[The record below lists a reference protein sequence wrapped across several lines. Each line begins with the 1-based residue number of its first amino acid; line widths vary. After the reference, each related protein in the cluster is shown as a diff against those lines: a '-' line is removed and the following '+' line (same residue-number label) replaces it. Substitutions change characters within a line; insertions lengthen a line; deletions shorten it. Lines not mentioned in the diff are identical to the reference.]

1 MASLV
6 SGEPSPEKMVHSWLR
21 LRVPQLT
28 AEMMEFLGKDKGWK
42 TLLKY
47 VVRPETSRGKQVP
60 DGFVEE
66 SVKYSYKATM
76 LLAGDGVDHGDSF
89 VPSFRDVDKDFVE
102 MVVDGFSNGFPVCM
116 PHLCL
121 IIRRLLEK
129 KAGGFNIG
137 LLDLLSDDDGVLLKR
152 LFMKGLFPNI
162 HVGCVNNLMV
172 DLMCIP
178 QPVGFV
184 SHTNDPGDFLCR
196 PSNIVKLDRS
206 LASMDI
212 LSSFLRLLDD
222 PGAFD
227 PFRASV
233 AVETLKQFLER
244 LSKSPHH
251 DSMVQYIE
259 QNTQGVVNQVLRV
272 FFRAMEKV
280 EAGVDA
286 LLEKERATVAL
297 EFLNGFARHVFP
309 RNVEGFKNQPYRS
322 FTTNVAPLVDNNLR
336 RICGKLLDSLLPH
349 VTELSKAVFSRAQ
362 PRGRPVKHT
371 AYTVCDPFT
380 YYRMQQLTILLAI
393 LTESVAVGCSDDV
406 LDSLPTGGFSQMCHW
421 CFYYSHSN
429 MYHHLYLQFLD
440 VILSTNYER
449 FALMVIQPPGHV
461 LESPDAEDFVTLG
474 VDDYLEGKA
483 NKSNVGF
490 TLLALGC
497 VYQHRQQHLE
507 AHPKWNELGESGR
520 ERVLKFKEQPGS

>member
-1 MASLV
+1 
-6 SGEPSPEKMVHSWLR
+6 
-21 LRVPQLT
+21 
-28 AEMMEFLGKDKGWK
+28 
-42 TLLKY
+42 
-47 VVRPETSRGKQVP
+47 
-60 DGFVEE
+60 
-66 SVKYSYKATM
+66 
-76 LLAGDGVDHGDSF
+76 
-89 VPSFRDVDKDFVE
+89 
-102 MVVDGFSNGFPVCM
+102 
-116 PHLCL
+116 
-121 IIRRLLEK
+121 
-129 KAGGFNIG
+129 
-137 LLDLLSDDDGVLLKR
+137 
-152 LFMKGLFPNI
+152 
-162 HVGCVNNLMV
+162 MV

-222 PGAFD
+222 PGTFD

>member
-1 MASLV
+1 M
-6 SGEPSPEKMVHSWLR
+6 
-21 LRVPQLT
+21 
-28 AEMMEFLGKDKGWK
+28 
-42 TLLKY
+42 
-47 VVRPETSRGKQVP
+47 
-60 DGFVEE
+60 
-66 SVKYSYKATM
+66 
-76 LLAGDGVDHGDSF
+76 
-89 VPSFRDVDKDFVE
+89 
-102 MVVDGFSNGFPVCM
+102 
-116 PHLCL
+116 
-121 IIRRLLEK
+121 
-129 KAGGFNIG
+129 
-137 LLDLLSDDDGVLLKR
+137 
-152 LFMKGLFPNI
+152 
-162 HVGCVNNLMV
+162 
-172 DLMCIP
+172 
-178 QPVGFV
+178 
-184 SHTNDPGDFLCR
+184 
-196 PSNIVKLDRS
+196 
-206 LASMDI
+206 
-212 LSSFLRLLDD
+212 
-222 PGAFD
+222 
-227 PFRASV
+227 
-233 AVETLKQFLER
+233 
-244 LSKSPHH
+244 
-251 DSMVQYIE
+251 
-259 QNTQGVVNQVLRV
+259 
-272 FFRAMEKV
+272 
-280 EAGVDA
+280 
-286 LLEKERATVAL
+286 
-297 EFLNGFARHVFP
+297 
-309 RNVEGFKNQPYRS
+309 
-322 FTTNVAPLVDNNLR
+322 
-336 RICGKLLDSLLPH
+336 DSLLPH